1 MLCKRDQTHL
11 AISRCNPEFFT
22 ARRLGGSETTSHL
35 PTDQPAPHPRNLW
48 AHLLSSRGSSPVK
61 LLRRQGCGDVPRVP
75 TGRRSSYS
83 SVLARVAGMPIDVN
97 SFSDEEF
104 IAGVRG
110 SGLRDA
116 KLKSILDERRA
127 RHFID
132 VADLKRRVRPKLTDR
147 ELTWL
152 CVGAGS
158 ASALPSPKRQR
169 IARAGRAIA
178 DCSAPCS
185 APCSVHWLSRGLV
198 SRSVCAHAQ
207 SARAGDSRGDAHA
220 PVIADPPPR
229 RRTSSVGSAPGECC
243 ARHVPRTLLTSRYGS
258 RVGTESA
265 GVRGCAPRGPCAL
278 TLAPRVRRST
288 TQCGVRPRALRPLR
302 DTALGGMAWL
312 RAILCQHHWHGGHI
326 QEPCRNVHVH
336 VLTLKAQS
344 EMLKFHTIADWE
356 TPVFHFTKNA
366 RGARVVRD

>member
-1 MLCKRDQTHL
+1 MCTPPTEPSPAAQSLQLSTIHTARLKAYCDANATKP
-11 AISRCNPEFFT
+11 ISRS
-22 ARRLGGSETTSHL
+22 RVH
-35 PTDQPAPHPRNLW
+35 QPRNHGAPLW
-48 AHLLSSRGSSPVK
+48 ADPSPTHRPTQEICGAHLLSSRGSSPFK

-104 IAGVRG
+104 IARVRG

-169 IARAGRAIA
+169 IARASRAIA

-258 RVGTESA
+258 RVGRGA
-265 GVRGCAPRGPCAL
+265 GMCPAW
-278 TLAPRVRRST
+278 
-288 TQCGVRPRALRPLR
+288 PLR
-302 DTALGGMAWL
+302 FDT
-312 RAILCQHHWHGGHI
+312 RA
-326 QEPCRNVHVH
+326 P
-336 VLTLKAQS
+336 
-344 EMLKFHTIADWE
+344 
-356 TPVFHFTKNA
+356 
-366 RGARVVRD
+366 

>member
-1 MLCKRDQTHL
+1 MQTRPNPSRDL
-11 AISRCNPEFFT
+11 ARSPT
-22 ARRLGGSETTSHL
+22 RRAALGGSEGKASHNL
-35 PTDQPAPHPRNLW
+35 PTGPPRNLW
-48 AHLLSSRGSSPVK
+48 PHLLSSRGSSPFK

-169 IARAGRAIA
+169 IARASRAIA

-258 RVGTESA
+258 RVGRGA
-265 GVRGCAPRGPCAL
+265 GMCPAWPLRFDTRAPCAQVDH
-278 TLAPRVRRST
+278 AMRR
-288 TQCGVRPRALRPLR
+288 
-302 DTALGGMAWL
+302 TATSSA
-312 RAILCQHHWHGGHI
+312 A
-326 QEPCRNVHVH
+326 
-336 VLTLKAQS
+336 S
-344 EMLKFHTIADWE
+344 S
-356 TPVFHFTKNA
+356 
-366 RGARVVRD
+366 